1 MASLPKSTSV
11 SYRYTGTNTQG
22 KRVNGEIEADNLNL
36 AKANLRKQGIT
47 PLRVQRQTKPFFN
60 FIHTKKI
67 KASEISQFTRQ
78 LATMVAAGVPLVQ
91 SFDIVAKGT
100 DNISF
105 RNLILSI
112 KTEIEGGRSFA
123 EALKKFPL
131 YFDDLFCNLIQAGE
145 TSGSLDQMLD
155 RIATY
160 KEKSESLKAKLKKAI
175 IYPTAVLI
183 IALGVSLILL
193 IFVVPQFEELF
204 KSFGA
209 DLPAFTLFILNISNL
224 LQARWPIFLGGIV
237 ALVWIFKY
245 FKKTSKRFRELLDK
259 FILKI
264 PVVGGIIHKAAIAR
278 YARTLSTTFAAG
290 VPLTD
295 ALEAVA
301 GASGNVVYL
310 EAILNIRNEVI
321 TGSQIQAAM
330 RNTQIFPNMVVQ
342 MVAIGEES
350 GSLDAMLTKV
360 ANIYEAEVDIA
371 VDGLSSLLEPVI
383 MVVLGV
389 IVGSLVIA
397 MYLPIFKM
405 GSIM

>member
-1 MASLPKSTSV
+1 MPSV
-11 SYRYTGTNTQG
+11 TKPAPIIYTYTGTNAQG
-22 KRVNGEIEADNLNL
+22 KSVNGEIEGDNINL

-47 PLRVQRQTKPFFN
+47 PIKVQKQSKPFFS
-60 FIHTKKI
+60 FSPAKKI
-67 KASEISQFTRQ
+67 KPADISHFTRQ

-100 DNISF
+100 DSPAF
-105 RNLILSI
+105 KTLILDI
-112 KTEIEGGRSFA
+112 KTEIEAGRSFS

-131 YFDDLFCNLIQAGE
+131 YFDDLFCNLIHAGE

-160 KEKSESLKAKLKKAI
+160 KEKSEALKAKLKKAI
-175 IYPTAVLI
+175 LYPTAVLI
-183 IALGVSLILL
+183 IAMGVSIILL
-193 IFVVPQFEELF
+193 IFVVPQFEQLF

-209 DLPAFTLFILNISNL
+209 QLPAFTLMIIQLSNFLQEKWPFL
-224 LQARWPIFLGGIV
+224 LAGAIGIGFL
-237 ALVWIFKY
+237 FKH
-245 FKKTSKRFRELLDK
+245 FKKTSKSFREFLDRLV
-259 FILKI
+259 LKI
-264 PVVGGIIHKAAIAR
+264 PVVGNIIHKAAIAR

-290 VPLTD
+290 VPLTE
-295 ALEAVA
+295 ALDAVA
-301 GASGNVVYL
+301 GAAGNVVYSN
-310 EAILNIRNEVI
+310 AILNIRSEVT

-330 RNTQIFPNMVVQ
+330 RNTQVFPNMVVQ

-360 ANIYEAEVDIA
+360 ANIYEAEVDVA

-383 MVVLGV
+383 MVILGV

-405 GSIM
+405 GSIV

>member
-1 MASLPKSTSV
+1 MAAANKLPLV
-11 SYRYTGTNTQG
+11 VYNYTGTNAQG
-22 KRVNGEIEADNLNL
+22 KSMKGEIEAENLNL

-47 PLRVQRQTKPFFN
+47 PLRVQRYSKPFFTFKFN
-60 FIHTKKI
+60 KKI
-67 KASEISQFTRQ
+67 KPAEISQFTRQ
-78 LATMVAAGVPLVQ
+78 LATMVTAGVPLVQ

-100 DNISF
+100 DSVPF
-105 RNLILSI
+105 KNLILSI
-112 KTEIEGGRSFA
+112 KTEIEAGRSFS

-131 YFDDLFCNLIQAGE
+131 YFDDLFCNLIHAGE

-160 KEKSESLKAKLKKAI
+160 KEKSEALKGKLKKAI
-175 IYPTAVLI
+175 LYPTAVLM
-183 IALGVSLILL
+183 IALSVSLILL
-193 IFVVPQFEELF
+193 IFVVPQFEQLF

-209 DLPAFTLFILNISNL
+209 QLPAFTLLIINISNV
-224 LQARWPIFLGGIV
+224 LQARWPIFIAGGV
-237 ALVWIFKY
+237 GCVFLFKY
-245 FKKTSKRFRELLDK
+245 FKKTSKPFREFLDK
-259 FILKI
+259 SILKMPI
-264 PVVGGIIHKAAIAR
+264 IGNIIHKAAVAR

-290 VPLTD
+290 VPLTE

-301 GASGNVVYL
+301 GASGNVVYS

-360 ANIYEAEVDIA
+360 ANIYEEEVDVA
-371 VDGLSSLLEPVI
+371 VDGLSSLLEPLI
-383 MVVLGV
+383 MVILGI

-405 GSIM
+405 GSIV